1 MMNKTSTFNQPGLYC
16 MLLLLLLISCN
27 ETVTS
32 PAQKDSVVTT
42 ENTTAKVMDPQVI
55 ELAGNLDTLWIDAP
69 TFVPLNP
76 KLTFR
81 FYDTLNAFTLHG
93 WLGNNTSFNN
103 KPPDARLQIGKPS
116 SIKFGTGCYFGN
128 LLMNSKSLNVILG
141 LIKNNNSKYVLF
153 APEDPAKNG
162 GQVTYAIFLTNDD
175 PHPLASGGA
184 ANLIPTNEF
193 TNPSPPKNE

>member
-1 MMNKTSTFNQPGLYC
+1 MMNKTSSFNQPGLCY
-16 MLLLLLLISCN
+16 MALLLLLASCN
-27 ETVTS
+27 ETVTT

-42 ENTTAKVMDPQVI
+42 ENTTAKVMDPQVKD
-55 ELAGNLDTLWIDAP
+55 LSDNLDTLWIDVP

-81 FYDTLNAFTLHG
+81 FYDTSNAFTLHG

-103 KPPDARLQIGKPS
+103 KPPDVRLQIGKPS
-116 SIKFGTGCYFGN
+116 IIKFGTGCYFGN
-128 LLMNSKSLNVILG
+128 LLMDSKSLNVIQG
-141 LIKNNNSKYVLF
+141 LIKSNNSKFVLF
-153 APEDPAKNG
+153 APQDPALNG
-162 GQVTYAIFLTNDD
+162 GQVIYAIFLTNDD

-184 ANLIPTNEF
+184 SGLIPTNEF